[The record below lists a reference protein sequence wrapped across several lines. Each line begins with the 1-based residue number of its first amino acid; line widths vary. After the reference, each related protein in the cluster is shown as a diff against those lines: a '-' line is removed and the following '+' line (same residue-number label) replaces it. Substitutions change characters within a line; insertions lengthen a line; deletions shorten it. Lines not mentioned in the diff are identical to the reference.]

1 MHDELVNLSK
11 EELDAIIRN
20 VANKKKTNN
29 AIIEKD
35 FWVCLILD
43 YLFQQS
49 PWQKHIVFK
58 GGTSL
63 SKAYNLIER
72 FSEDIDIILDW
83 RLLGYTTDFLYETR
97 SKNQQDIIN
106 KEIIAKTNEFIEN
119 ILIPG
124 MAKDLKN
131 VLRRKLEISF
141 QDDAVVIE
149 YGNTYSNTS
158 ILNNIRLEI
167 GALAAWTP
175 TQEVAIQPYI
185 SEVYPKEF
193 GDNSIMVRTTTPERT
208 FWEKATILH
217 REAFRPD
224 DLKIPSR
231 MSRHY
236 YDVDRMAKLGVL
248 DRALRQPELLKQ
260 VASFKAKF
268 YPQRWARYDLANFES
283 LRLVPP
289 TNALGELRKDYEAMK
304 GMFYGLYPKFEELMK
319 DISEIEEKIRE
330 MAEFL

>member
-1 MHDELVNLSK
+1 MHDKLVNLPK
-11 EELDAIIRN
+11 EELDAIIRD
-20 VANKKKTNN
+20 VASKKKTSN

-43 YLFQQS
+43 YLFRQS
-49 PWQKHIVFK
+49 PWRNHMVFK

-83 RLLGYTTDFLYETR
+83 RLLGYTADYPYKTR
-97 SKNQQDIIN
+97 SNNQQDILN
-106 KEIIAKTNEFIEN
+106 KEIITKTNEFILKS
-119 ILIPG
+119 LIPR
-124 MAKDLKN
+124 MVKDLKN
-131 VLRRKLEISF
+131 IVKRKLRISLH
-141 QDDAVVIE
+141 DDAVVIE
-149 YGNTYSNTS
+149 YDNTYSNTS

-175 TQEVAIQPYI
+175 TREVAIQSYI

-193 GDNSIMVRTTTPERT
+193 GDNLITVRTTTPERA

-217 REAFRPD
+217 REAFRSD
-224 DLKIPSR
+224 SSKIPSR

-248 DRALRQPELLKQ
+248 DMALLQPELLEQ

-268 YPQRWARYDLANFES
+268 YPQKWARYDLANFES

-289 TNALGELRKDYEAMK
+289 MSALDELRKDYEAME
-304 GMFYGLYPKFEELMK
+304 GMFYGTYPKFEELMK
-319 DISEIEEKIRE
+319 DISEIEKKIKKA
-330 MAEFL
+330 AESL

>member
-1 MHDELVNLSK
+1 MQDKLVNLPK
-11 EELDAIIRN
+11 EELDAIIRD
-20 VANKKKTNN
+20 VASKKKTSD
-29 AIIEKD
+29 AIVEKD

-43 YLFQQS
+43 YLFHQS
-49 PWQKHIVFK
+49 PWRNRMVFK

-83 RLLGYTTDFLYETR
+83 RLLGYAADYPYEIR
-97 SKNQQDIIN
+97 SNNQQDIIN
-106 KEIIAKTNEFIEN
+106 KEIIAKTNEFI
-119 ILIPG
+119 IKVLIPR
-124 MAKDLKN
+124 MVEDLNNIVK
-131 VLRRKLEISF
+131 RKLRISF

-175 TQEVAIQPYI
+175 TQEVAIRPYI
-185 SEVYPKEF
+185 SEVYPNEF
-193 GDNSIMVRTTTPERT
+193 GDNFFTVRTTTPERT

-224 DLKIPSR
+224 SSKVPSR

-236 YDVDRMAKLGVL
+236 YDIDRMAKLGVL
-248 DRALRQPELLKQ
+248 DKALLQPELLEQ

-268 YPQRWARYDLANFES
+268 YPQKWARYDLANFES

-289 TNALGELRKDYEAMK
+289 TSALDELRRDYEAME

-319 DISEIEEKIRE
+319 NISEIEKKIKKT
-330 MAEFL
+330 AESL